1 MRIEA
6 RRNPEQV
13 RREAREYLKSTDWYT
28 ARLVD
33 EGTAIPDH
41 IKAKRAEARA
51 TLRQGD

>member
-6 RRNPEQV
+6 KRNPEQV
-13 RREAREYLKSTDWYT
+13 RLAALEYLHSTDWYT

-33 EGTAIPDH
+33 EGTPIPDDV
-41 IKAKRAEARA
+41 KQKRAEARA

>member
-13 RREAREYLKSTDWYT
+13 RSEARDYLKSTDWYT

-51 TLRQGD
+51 TLRKGN